1 MSLFKFQARSPL
13 SYLVYLGGIL
23 LLLSGL
29 LLGCEPSLTAAPPAL
44 NSSPSPVVVGK
55 LAEVATPALIEQLRP
70 ALEQYQPQVKILSPK
85 PGEILSQTSV
95 AVKLSVQDLPLFQN
109 SELAMGPHLH
119 LILDN
124 QPYEAIYNT
133 DQSILLSDLAPGTHT
148 LRAFPV
154 RPWHE
159 SFKNDGAYAQTTF
172 HVLTPND
179 DNRPNPDLPLLT
191 YSRPKGSYGAE
202 PILLDFYLSN
212 APLHLVA
219 QEDPK
224 DAIADWRIR
233 VTINNESFL
242 LDHWQPIYLK
252 GFEPGQNW
260 IKLEFIDEQG
270 NPVANTF
277 NNTVRVIDYHPQGQD
292 SLSRL
297 VRGELPLAIAK
308 AMVDN
313 TLPMPAL
320 PPEDKSEEP
329 ETIASPESES
339 IKSLLPAPV
348 SAPSSKSILPTFEPE
363 KPLIS
368 PSPGNSAQ
376 DRQTTELLPLEEK
389 PGDRLE
395 EKGTEAQDLSPS
407 PSPLA
412 EPPTET
418 PEIKTD
424 RDASEPK
431 LDN

>member
-1 MSLFKFQARSPL
+1 
-13 SYLVYLGGIL
+13 
-23 LLLSGL
+23 
-29 LLGCEPSLTAAPPAL
+29 
-44 NSSPSPVVVGK
+44 
-55 LAEVATPALIEQLRP
+55 
-70 ALEQYQPQVKILSPK
+70 
-85 PGEILSQTSV
+85 
-95 AVKLSVQDLPLFQN
+95 
-109 SELAMGPHLH
+109 
-119 LILDN
+119 LDN
-124 QPYEAIYNT
+124 QPYQAIYNT
-133 DQSILLSDLAPGTHT
+133 EQSILLSDLAPGTHT

-172 HVLTPND
+172 HVLTPSD

-297 VRGELPLAIAK
+297 VRGELPLAAAK

-348 SAPSSKSILPTFEPE
+348 SAPSSESILPPFEPE

-368 PSPGNSAQ
+368 PSPENSAQ
-376 DRQTTELLPLEEK
+376 DGQTTELLPLEEK

-395 EKGTEAQDLSPS
+395 EKVTESQDLSPS
-407 PSPLA
+407 LSPLA

-424 RDASEPK
+424 RDASEAK